1 MTDIH
6 VWGIVSTRAMRVH
19 WTLQELGLTYGT
31 TPIRTRTPEQT
42 APAYRAVNPLHKI
55 PTLEIDGVRYSES
68 GAIALEL
75 ATRFRDRVDLWPE
88 AERARVLE
96 WCFYVAMELDA
107 TSLYIIRRHGDLA
120 ETYGEAPAAVAGAR
134 EYWLKQAAKAE
145 AALADGRPWLLGE
158 TFSVADI
165 MLGSCLGWAGRRGVA
180 VPQILQEYDARL
192 QTRPARQRADEA
204 NEGRLDTA
212 VGSARRR

>member
-1 MTDIH
+1 MTAIH
-6 VWGIVSTRAMRVH
+6 VWGIVSARALRVH
-19 WTLQELGLTYGT
+19 WTLQELGLAYGT

-42 APAYRAVNPLHKI
+42 APAYRAVNMLHKI
-55 PTLEIDGVRYSES
+55 PTVEIDGVRYTES

-75 ATRFRDRVDLWPE
+75 AARFRHRADLWPE

-107 TSLYIIRRHGDLA
+107 TSLYIVRRHGDLSA
-120 ETYGEAPAAVAGAR
+120 IYGKAPVAVSGAG

-158 TFSVADI
+158 AFSVADI
-165 MLGSCLGWAGRRGVA
+165 MLGSCLGWAGRAGVA
-180 VPQILQEYDARL
+180 VPQILQGYDARL
-192 QTRPARQRADEA
+192 QARPGRQRAEDA
-204 NEGRLDTA
+204 NRGRMDTTR
-212 VGSARRR
+212 GGG

>member
-6 VWGIVSTRAMRVH
+6 VWGIVSTRALRVH

-31 TPIRTRTPEQT
+31 TPIRTRTPEQ
-42 APAYRAVNPLHKI
+42 ASEEYGAVNVLNKI
-55 PTLEIDGVRYSES
+55 PTLEIDGVRYAES

-75 ATRFRDRVDLWPE
+75 AARFRDRVDLWPE
-88 AERARVLE
+88 ADRARVLE

-120 ETYGEAPAAVAGAR
+120 SIYGEAPGVVSGAR
-134 EYWLKQAAKAE
+134 EYWLKQARKAE
-145 AALADGRPWLLGE
+145 AALGDDRPWLLGE

-165 MLGSCLGWAGRRGVA
+165 MLGSCLGWASKRGVA
-180 VPQILQEYDARL
+180 VPQILQDYDTRLRAR
-192 QTRPARQRADEA
+192 PSRQRAEEA
-204 NEGRLDTA
+204 NEGRMDTKT
-212 VGSARRR
+212 GG